1 MSTIVIKEASISDY
15 DIVWKEIKDIAP
27 SECGKR
33 INDYNIYHSEN
44 SLERVLSDSSYREK
58 VLIAKRDDKVTGVA
72 DFTLCRPDY
81 LFFENEFGYIRYL
94 VADDDETRKALYD
107 AVKER
112 LKKSKIRY
120 VAKDVWNTENE
131 EYENLSELGMK
142 KHRTRLFKELKKED
156 K

>member
-1 MSTIVIKEASISDY
+1 MSTIVIKEA
-15 DIVWKEIKDIAP
+15 DINDCEIIWKEIENIAP

-33 INDYNIYHSEN
+33 INDYNIYHSKN
-44 SLERVLSDSSYREK
+44 SLGRVLSDSSYREK
-58 VLIAKRDDKVTGVA
+58 VLIARKDDKVTGVA

-112 LKKSKIRY
+112 LKNSKIRY
-120 VAKDVWNTENE
+120 VAKDVWNTESE
-131 EYENLSELGMK
+131 EYKNLSELGMK